1 MVSYSLH
8 RAYAVFSTNPG
19 SENAPVTSRRLIQ
32 IQAWISMATKLG
44 AVRSLQKAFKPAAL
58 LAAVTGCLEAAKR
71 SSSSFSTAG
80 GYPPRDTKTAAP
92 RSGGNRADPGSGS
105 A

>member
-8 RAYAVFSTNPG
+8 RAYAAFSTNPG

-44 AVRSLQKAFKPAAL
+44 AVRSLQPAKSVQTGR
-58 LAAVTGCLEAAKR
+58 AA
-71 SSSSFSTAG
+71 
-80 GYPPRDTKTAAP
+80 
-92 RSGGNRADPGSGS
+92 SGRYRLS
-105 A
+105 